1 MDCFCRLG
9 FGEGAC
15 VDYKIQ
21 KNVTFKV
28 SVMREVFLIFTGLV
42 ILAVVIKIAFFLI
55 NLKKL
60 KRLKSQGEVDFI
72 DEEYVEF
79 LKSSEDN
86 SFEEIKNVSVVFR
99 PNKQNTDHVSAT
111 IYSSNFGV
119 YVDFSPM
126 FASMAIDGLFF
137 FGKSYNKSFIPRI
150 ECYVYQIERKNGSLM
165 VTGSFS
171 KSKSVPKFS
180 LEIKNTT
187 FQITAVFEK
196 LPVIEK

>member
-1 MDCFCRLG
+1 
-9 FGEGAC
+9 
-15 VDYKIQ
+15 
-21 KNVTFKV
+21 
-28 SVMREVFLIFTGLV
+28 MREVFLIFKGLV

-60 KRLKSQGEVDFI
+60 KQLKSQGKVDFI

-86 SFEEIKNVSVVFR
+86 SFEEIKNVSVVLR
-99 PNKQNTDHVSAT
+99 PNRQNTDHVSAT
-111 IYSSNFGV
+111 IYSSSFGV
-119 YVDFSPM
+119 YVDFSPF

-137 FGKSYNKSFIPRI
+137 FGKSYNKSFMPRM
-150 ECYVYQIERKNGSLM
+150 ECYVCQVENKNGILLI
-165 VTGSFS
+165 TGSFS
-171 KSKSVPKFS
+171 KNKSAPLFS

-187 FQITAVFEK
+187 PQIIAVFEK